1 MALAGSGMSRLGDF
15 ESGHGCWFPVKTVT
29 GSANVMINK
38 LPANKVGDITTVH
51 VCGTKPPH
59 PDKCTKGSL
68 TVFVNKKSAMRVGD
82 LLAPGGGV
90 MCQGS
95 HSVIAGG

>member
-1 MALAGSGMSRLGDF
+1 MAAAGSGMSRLGDF
-15 ESGHGCWFPVKTVT
+15 ESGHGCWFPVVTVT
-29 GSANVMINK
+29 GSPNVMVNK
-38 LPANKVGDITTVH
+38 IPANKSGDITVTH

-59 PDKCTKGSL
+59 PDKCSKGSKK
-68 TVFVNKKSAMRVGD
+68 VWVNKKMAMRVGD

-95 HSVIAGG
+95 HSVIAA